1 MYGILKIKNNK
12 INSLYKIHMIFVHI
26 LTLFIHL
33 LTKINY
39 INNKVKS
46 HSDYTNIS
54 NS

>member
-1 MYGILKIKNNK
+1 
-12 INSLYKIHMIFVHI
+12 MIFVHI

-39 INNKVKS
+39 INNIVKS
-46 HSDYTNIS
+46 NSDYTNIS